1 MRAADKWWG
10 FDWRIGALLQ
20 NETNMA
26 EANKEYVRNTDWKF
40 DNELEETIKCLV
52 VRNFKR
58 SEILDFLKRDFP
70 DYSWSLKL
78 ASLSRRMKY
87 FDIKYTDY
95 STTVE
100 QVRAAFQEE
109 NNGPGQLLGYRAMHK
124 QIREKHGL
132 AVPRG
137 LVYDVMT
144 LDDED
149 GLQRRKA
156 MGKEKRKR
164 GPVGAFTSLVG

>member
-1 MRAADKWWG
+1 M
-10 FDWRIGALLQ
+10 L
-20 NETNMA
+20 
-26 EANKEYVRNTDWKF
+26 
-40 DNELEETIKCLV
+40 
-52 VRNFKR
+52 RNFKG

-70 DYSWSLKL
+70 DYSWSL
-78 ASLSRRMKY
+78 ASLSRRVKY

-156 MGKEKRKR
+156 MGKEEKKGYSRSFYFTGR
-164 GPVGAFTSLVG
+164 LLVFNRSCSGPFLRDWLERHQPPC

>member
-1 MRAADKWWG
+1 
-10 FDWRIGALLQ
+10 
-20 NETNMA
+20 MA

-52 VRNFKR
+52 LRNFKR

-70 DYSWSLKL
+70 DYSWSL

-109 NNGPGQLLGYRAMHK
+109 NIGPGQLLG
-124 QIREKHGL
+124 
-132 AVPRG
+132 
-137 LVYDVMT
+137 
-144 LDDED
+144 
-149 GLQRRKA
+149 
-156 MGKEKRKR
+156 
-164 GPVGAFTSLVG
+164 

>member
-1 MRAADKWWG
+1 
-10 FDWRIGALLQ
+10 
-20 NETNMA
+20 MA

-40 DNELEETIKCLV
+40 DNELEGTIKCLV
-52 VRNFKR
+52 LRNFKR

-70 DYSWSLKL
+70 DYSWSL

-95 STTVE
+95 STTVD

-132 AVPRG
+132 SVPRG

>member
-1 MRAADKWWG
+1 MVE
-10 FDWRIGALLQ
+10 Q
-20 NETNMA
+20 C
-26 EANKEYVRNTDWKF
+26 
-40 DNELEETIKCLV
+40 ELHLV
-52 VRNFKR
+52 LRNFKR

-70 DYSWSLKL
+70 DYSWSL
-78 ASLSRRMKY
+78 ASLSRRIEY

-109 NNGPGQLLGYRAMHK
+109 NSGPSQLLGYHAMHK

-137 LVYDVMT
+137 LVYDVMM

-149 GLQRRKA
+149 GLMAYGDDYLEPNVRANCERIIPEVETVLPNDAADSFLFLKAHYRHQRQ
-156 MGKEKRKR
+156 
-164 GPVGAFTSLVG
+164 